1 MAMVVAQKEID
12 YTIKPEAITP
22 AVDTSSWPLL
32 LKNYNN
38 CMAATFSY
46 YKTKLIITQYL
57 FALVTLRLSPMAAH
71 LSSGTSSRTLVPGS

>member
-32 LKNYNN
+32 LK
-38 CMAATFSY
+38 
-46 YKTKLIITQYL
+46 KLIDIQYL
-57 FALVTLRLSPMAAH
+57 FALVTLRPSPMAAH
-71 LSSGTSSRTLVPGS
+71 LSNETSSRTLVLGS

>member
-12 YTIKPEAITP
+12 YTIKPEAVTP

-38 CMAATFSY
+38 CMSAGCNF
-46 YKTKLIITQYL
+46 
-57 FALVTLRLSPMAAH
+57 
-71 LSSGTSSRTLVPGS
+71 